1 MFNAIVLWIHI
12 LAAAVFVGPQ
22 VFLVLA
28 ALPALRTIDD
38 VRARQQ
44 ASRVMTRRFGVIGG
58 LALGVLIVTGL
69 VNYSHVNDLGYID
82 RDAFPRYFFALQI
95 KLTLVAV
102 VVVLTVL
109 HGAVFG
115 RRLQGLQERGAS
127 EEELEATRRWSVMLS
142 MATLATSIAI
152 LFCAALLGSTWSFG

>member
-1 MFNAIVLWIHI
+1 
-12 LAAAVFVGPQ
+12 

-28 ALPALRTIDD
+28 ALPALRTIED

-44 ASRVMTRRFGVIGG
+44 ASRVMTRRFGAIGG
-58 LALGVLIVTGL
+58 LALGVLILTGL
-69 VNYSHVNDLGYID
+69 ANYAHAKDLGYID

-115 RRLQGLQERGAS
+115 RRLQRLQEEGATES
-127 EEELEATRRWSVMLS
+127 EIAATRRWSVMLS